1 MLGPDRLARVSAGA
15 VVPEQVV
22 DYVRSVA
29 GSTPRMFGT
38 CVGYLSGGA
47 LVLVGYPLDDPLD
60 PNEMAAAVDRALAA
74 PEVER
79 ITVIGPGRPPQAPGS
94 AATGQADGY
103 LALPIPPPA
112 PGPKLRTLLRRARR
126 DVGVS
131 FDRGYR
137 PEHAALVRR
146 YLDERPLSPGTR
158 QIFLRLPDYLAA
170 SPDSLIVSARRPD
183 GRLAA
188 FAIGEFVSLSTAF
201 FMFCFRD
208 PGVASPGSADL
219 ALSGLLEEAGRRG
232 QTRMNLGLGVSPG
245 IRSFKAKWGA
255 EPFLPYLETSWTPAS
270 RRPLRGVRQGAAV
283 DVPMPRKSPAR
294 PGDRPGFWSSLREII
309 FGPPRLLD
317 CIQVEVTSRCP
328 GRCAYCPRTT
338 RRADWVSRDMDLAT
352 FARLEPMLHRTGRVH
367 LQGWGEPLLNPAF
380 FDMAAL
386 ARRSGCAVSTTTCGL
401 CMDDVIAAGLVASGI
416 DIAAFS
422 FAGTDPESNRSRAG
436 VDFDRVC
443 DAIGRLAAAK
453 AARGADSPAIH
464 LAYLLL
470 ASNLEAVR
478 GLPALMRRLSVQGA
492 VVSTL
497 DYIAAPGMEADAYL
511 PHETDKIAAAADV
524 LAETAAEAERLGHGF
539 HFELPQASAPG
550 TGCRENAAR
559 SLFVSADGLLSP
571 CIYVNV
577 PFDAPDPRRRVF
589 GSIREEDPLA
599 IWRKPEFRRFRDRV
613 CGSDPDLPCRGC
625 PKRFMG

>member
-1 MLGPDRLARVSAGA
+1 MSR
-15 VVPEQVV
+15 
-22 DYVRSVA
+22 
-29 GSTPRMFGT
+29 
-38 CVGYLSGGA
+38 
-47 LVLVGYPLDDPLD
+47 
-60 PNEMAAAVDRALAA
+60 
-74 PEVER
+74 
-79 ITVIGPGRPPQAPGS
+79 
-94 AATGQADGY
+94 AAT
-103 LALPIPPPA
+103 
-112 PGPKLRTLLRRARR
+112 RT
-126 DVGVS
+126 
-131 FDRGYR
+131 
-137 PEHAALVRR
+137 
-146 YLDERPLSPGTR
+146 
-158 QIFLRLPDYLAA
+158 I
-170 SPDSLIVSARRPD
+170 
-183 GRLAA
+183 
-188 FAIGEFVSLSTAF
+188 
-201 FMFCFRD
+201 
-208 PGVASPGSADL
+208 
-219 ALSGLLEEAGRRG
+219 
-232 QTRMNLGLGVSPG
+232 
-245 IRSFKAKWGA
+245 
-255 EPFLPYLETSWTPAS
+255 TS
-270 RRPLRGVRQGAAV
+270 
-283 DVPMPRKSPAR
+283 
-294 PGDRPGFWSSLREII
+294 RPGFRAI
-309 FGPPRLLD
+309 FRRRILGLPLLLD

-328 GRCAYCPRTT
+328 GRCAYCPHTT

-380 FDMAAL
+380 FDLAAI
-386 ARRSGCAVSTTTCGL
+386 ARRAGCAVSTTTCGL
-401 CMDDVIAAGLVASGI
+401 CMDDDIAAGLVASGI

-470 ASNLEAVR
+470 APNLEAVR
-478 GLPALMRRLSVQGA
+478 GLPALMRRLNVQGA

-511 PHETDKIAAAADV
+511 PHETDKIAAAAAV
-524 LAETAAEAERLGHGF
+524 LEQTAAEAERLGRGF
-539 HFELPQASAPG
+539 HFELPQAAAPG

-577 PFDAPDPRRRVF
+577 PFDAPDPMRRVF

-599 IWRKPEFRRFRDRV
+599 IWRKPEFRRFRERI